1 MRETNFYTV
10 LIKSFPFSLFSS
22 MINDGAI
29 WVISANANTTSIGN
43 QLDIYGSES
52 VSSGMC
58 NVFVWLEIRLKIHIK
73 IVSLTRISH
82 IQIYK
87 VFPVS

>member
-1 MRETNFYTV
+1 MRENNFYSSRQEFS
-10 LIKSFPFSLFSS
+10 ISLFSS
-22 MINDGAI
+22 MIGDGVI
-29 WVISANANTTSIGN
+29 WVISANTNTTSIGN

-73 IVSLTRISH
+73 NC
-82 IQIYK
+82 
-87 VFPVS
+87 FPDSDITYTNI